1 MVTIKDI
8 KKLAELSRLDIS
20 SEEEQMYV
28 KDFES
33 IFGYVDLLGKAVTE
47 SGKTEKDLAE
57 LHNVMREDTDVIE
70 SGVYTEEILKNMPDT
85 EKGYLRVKKILN
97 QGHE

>member
-8 KKLAELSRLDIS
+8 KKLAELSRLEIS
-20 SEEEQMYV
+20 EKEEEMYV

-47 SGKTEKDLAE
+47 SGKGEKDLAQ
-57 LHNVMREDTDVIE
+57 LHNVMREDVDVIDSE
-70 SGVYTEEILKNMPDT
+70 VYTEDILKNMPDT
-85 EKGYLRVKKILN
+85 EKGYLKVKKILN